1 MLYLALL
8 QIVLYVLFILSTR
21 NLKAYSENLKAWC
34 KVRTSVKTFVLVFL
48 LQMIPL
54 IGIVLWF
61 TQIRSLYFQFKKL
74 LLEKQL
80 ETTGFNWLIETIKF
94 MDKQI

>member
-21 NLKAYSENLKAWC
+21 NLKAYSENLKTWC

-48 LQMIPL
+48 LQMIPF

-80 ETTGFNWLIETIKF
+80 ETTGFNWLIKTIKF

>member
-8 QIVLYVLFILSTR
+8 QILLYVLFILATR
-21 NLKAYSENLKAWC
+21 NLRAYSENLKAWC
-34 KVRTSVKTFVLVFL
+34 KVRTSIKTFVEVFL
-48 LQMIPL
+48 LQMLPL

-61 TQIRSLYFQFKKL
+61 TQIRSLYLQFKELLSGKKL
-74 LLEKQL
+74 K
-80 ETTGFNWLIETIKF
+80 TTGFNWLIKTIKF

>member
-21 NLKAYSENLKAWC
+21 NLTAYSENLKAWC
-34 KVRTSVKTFVLVFL
+34 KVRTSIKTFIQVFL
-48 LQMIPL
+48 LQMLPF

-61 TQIRSLYFQFKKL
+61 TQVRSLYSQFKIL
-74 LLEKQL
+74 LLEGKL
-80 ETTGFNWLIETIKF
+80 KTTGFNWLIGTIKF